1 MTTVNG
7 IKNPSKQIA
16 SKQTV
21 SKQTIFLVIVGLSA
35 LSISLIYQP
44 LPENFPQPWKYRFLS
59 FWAHLFSKIGY
70 LGEQVNLFDRIHV
83 LRFLYYIAVGCFQIR
98 DPQHH
103 LKVYDRKI
111 LNISV
116 RIYEPEE
123 FAHEDKMP
131 TVIHFHGG
139 GWLLGC
145 RETYDQV
152 TYALAN
158 LTRALVISVEYR
170 RVPEHYFPAALDDCT
185 LITYELFRNAANYR
199 IDVNRITLAGDSA
212 GGNLAL
218 VITQSLLRDGFSPR
232 AACLIY
238 PALQFFDFTLPSY
251 RLYLPR
257 NILGVINEQNFLE
270 VMSELTQ
277 SKIKVTRDVLF
288 NNHTSAKDKKR
299 LRPYVDAQKYLPISL
314 PFDSDEEGDENLI
327 QNLSFLIS
335 PKMSPLLVS
344 DEELSKLPPIILFT
358 TEYDILRDEGF
369 IFAERLKSLNK
380 TLYHH
385 HFPTTFHGAHL
396 LIHGPISF
404 NIAYEMIEHIAR
416 KIHENL

>member
-1 MTTVNG
+1 MTSANEKT
-7 IKNPSKQIA
+7 KLSPRSSSKG
-16 SKQTV
+16 K
-21 SKQTIFLVIVGLSA
+21 IFLIILSLSV
-35 LSISLIYQP
+35 LSIALVYQP
-44 LPENFPQPWKYRFLS
+44 LPDNFPQPWKYRFLS
-59 FWAHLFSKIGY
+59 FWAHLFSKLGY

-83 LRFLYYIAVGCFQIR
+83 LRFLYYVAVGCFQIR
-98 DPQHH
+98 NPEHNLQI
-103 LKVYDRKI
+103 YDKKI
-111 LNISV
+111 LNVSV
-116 RIYEPEE
+116 RIYQPEE
-123 FAHEDKMP
+123 LGNVDKMP
-131 TVIHFHGG
+131 TIIHFHGG
-139 GWLLGC
+139 GFLLGC
-145 RETYDQV
+145 RDTYDQV

-185 LITYELFRNAANYR
+185 SITYELFQNADKYR

-218 VITQSLLRDGFSPR
+218 VITQSLIRDGFAPR
-232 AACLIY
+232 TACLIY

-257 NILGVINEQNFLE
+257 NILGVINEENFLS
-270 VMSELTQ
+270 VMSELSE
-277 SKIKVTRDVLF
+277 SKVKVTRDILY
-288 NNHTSAKDKKR
+288 NNHTSAEDKKR

-314 PFDSDEEGDENLI
+314 PFDVNEEGNQNLI
-327 QNLSFLIS
+327 TNLKFLIS

-344 DEELSKLPPIILFT
+344 DEELMKLPPILLFT
-358 TEYDILRDEGF
+358 TEFDILRDEGL

-396 LIHGPISF
+396 LLYGPLKF
-404 NIAYEMIEHIAR
+404 DIAYDMVEHIAR
-416 KIHENL
+416 KIRENL